1 MRQMILVGFLQAQN
15 CTTLASAWRH
25 PDARSDFTS
34 AAHYQRIGQVL
45 EEGKFQLA
53 FFDDRLA
60 MPDIYGGNPAEVVA
74 NGVRVVKID
83 PVATMMAMGFGTQY
97 LGIGSTASTTYYEP
111 FDVARRFQTVD
122 HMIGGR
128 AAWNVVTSVND
139 AEAHNMGREV
149 HMEHD
154 LRYDRADEFMEIVH
168 ACWDGWEDGALIVDK
183 TTGRFA
189 DPDKVHRLE
198 YRGKFLNSSGTFTVP
213 RSPQGHPVVI
223 QAGASNRGK
232 TFSARW
238 AETVFVSYHDLA
250 QGKRQYADFKT
261 EVGRLGRDPDLTT
274 VNTIAYPVVA
284 ETRAE
289 AEDKMALINS
299 HYRDV
304 DGLSLLSEALNF
316 DFKTKSID
324 QAFSSEELEGMSGM
338 QAMRDHVMRV
348 AGRNPT
354 VRDFLNVTRRGR
366 PGQAVVG
373 SGKDIADRME
383 LWFSERACDGFV
395 IAGTHMPGSFEDFVR
410 FVVPELQRRGLYRS
424 EYTGA
429 TLRENLGLPIPR
441 RNAWQLSHDRPRWNA
456 QGGPFKA
463 PQSCDQTMP
472 RPQSDPTR

>member
-1 MRQMILVGFLQAQN
+1 MRQMVMVGFLQAQN

-34 AAHYQRIGQVL
+34 AAYYQKIGQVL

-83 PVATMMAMGFGTQY
+83 PVATMMAMGFGTKY

-122 HMIGGR
+122 HMLGGR

-139 AEAHNMGREV
+139 GEAHNMGREV

-154 LRYDRADEFMEIVH
+154 LRYDRADEFMEIVLS
-168 ACWDGWEDGALIVDK
+168 CWDGWEDGALIVDK
-183 TTGRFA
+183 KTGLFA
-189 DPDKVHRLE
+189 DPTKVHRLE
-198 YRGKFLNSSGTFTVP
+198 YKGKFLNSSGTFTVP

-238 AETVFVSYHDLA
+238 AETVFVGYPDLED
-250 QGKRQYADFKT
+250 GKRQYAEFKA
-261 EVGRLGRDPDLTT
+261 EVARLGRDPDLMT

-289 AEDKMALINS
+289 AEDKMAVINS
-299 HYRDV
+299 LYKEV

-316 DFKTKSID
+316 DFKTKAHGRSLHHRG
-324 QAFSSEELEGMSGM
+324 A
-338 QAMRDHVMRV
+338 RRHVRH
-348 AGRNPT
+348 AG
-354 VRDFLNVTRRGR
+354 DAR
-366 PGQAVVG
+366 PGHAG
-373 SGKDIADRME
+373 DRPQPD
-383 LWFSERACDGFV
+383 RARLPGGHPPRPPAGGDRRQRQGRRRP
-395 IAGTHMPGSFEDFVR
+395 AGTLVHRTRLRRLRHRRHPHARQLRGFR
-410 FVVPELQRRGLYRS
+410 PLRGAGTAAPRPVPEGIQRARPCG
-424 EYTGA
+424 
-429 TLRENLGLPIPR
+429 ENLGLPVPKIGCLAAAR
-441 RNAWQLSHDRPRWNA
+441 TAA
-456 QGGPFKA
+456 
-463 PQSCDQTMP
+463 
-472 RPQSDPTR
+472 